1 MKYSLKK
8 IALYAEIFGGIAIVV
23 SLIFVGI
30 QFRDNTIATKSATA
44 NDANAITVAWYIET
58 GNSAQSS
65 QLLWDYIKNPKRIT
79 SKAEKY
85 QVTMLLH
92 GLFLAFQNS
101 YYLSAEG
108 TLDQNV
114 HKSLTA
120 AISAVK
126 NQPGFI
132 EYWEL
137 RKSLFFE
144 EFRDYVTAIFVSDSE
159 VTEGIYK
166 NLKDNK
172 EEEIISD

>member
-1 MKYSLKK
+1 MKYNLKK
-8 IALYAEIFGGIAIVV
+8 IALLAEIIGGVAIIV
-23 SLIFVGI
+23 SLIFVGF
-30 QFRDNTIATKSATA
+30 QFRENTVATKSATA
-44 NDANAITVAWYIET
+44 NAANAITIAWYSET
-58 GNSAQSS
+58 GNSTQSS
-65 QLLWDYIKNPKRIT
+65 QLLWDYIKDPKNIK

-85 QVTMLLH
+85 QVTILLH

-144 EFRDYVTAIFVSDSE
+144 EFREYVTSIFTSDSE
-159 VTEGIYK
+159 VTEGIYE
-166 NLKDNK
+166 NLKDDEK
-172 EEEIISD
+172 IKS